1 MAPEPSPA
9 PGLARRCNRCGGPRP
24 TGRLTLCRRC
34 GKHLMRRVV
43 SVETVAVAGLGP
55 DGGVL
60 DVTEGVN

>member
-1 MAPEPSPA
+1 
-9 PGLARRCNRCGGPRP
+9 
-24 TGRLTLCRRC
+24 LTLCRRC